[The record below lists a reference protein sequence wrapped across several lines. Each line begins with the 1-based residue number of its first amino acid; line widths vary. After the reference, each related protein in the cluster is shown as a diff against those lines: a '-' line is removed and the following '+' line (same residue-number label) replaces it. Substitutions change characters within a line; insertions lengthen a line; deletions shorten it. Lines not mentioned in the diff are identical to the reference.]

1 MNKKRLDEIID
12 ESIKQVITEKRSLLA
27 EMARIGFIG
36 KKGEL
41 EVYIRTNDP
50 GNIPHFHV
58 RDTSTM
64 GTEFETCVRIQTNAF
79 FLYGRYKDTL
89 NSAERK
95 ALAEFM
101 EAPDV
106 DGHFSS
112 NYSATIYEW
121 NKNNS
126 NVKIQIQHDENGNE
140 IIPNYRTISV

>member
-64 GTEFETCVRIQTNAF
+64 GTEFETCVRIQTNAY

-112 NYSATIYEW
+112 NYSAT
-121 NKNNS
+121 
-126 NVKIQIQHDENGNE
+126 H
-140 IIPNYRTISV
+140 